1 MKKIYK
7 GSIMLFIF
15 IFFFST
21 LTGCATD
28 EERRVREKE
37 KRTKEQS
44 QEGLKKPAIP
54 KQLQDDRNVVVYV
67 LDEGVKKEV
76 DIEKYVAGV
85 LGGEILNDWPE
96 EAIKAQAILA
106 RTFVMEF
113 LTDKTSKYQGADVST
128 DVEEAQAW
136 APEDV
141 NEKINKAVQD
151 TTGMVAVYDGHY
163 IRAWFH
169 SHAGGRTATAKEG
182 LAFKEKE
189 PPYIQSVES
198 PDSKEAPPEDANWSA
213 EFTKQEII
221 NAANKV
227 GAKISSCSNI
237 NIGQKGPSGRAVTLS
252 IDDTEVSA
260 PDFRVALDSTKMK
273 STLLTNLQVQGDKVI
288 MKGSGYG
295 HGVGMSQ
302 WGAYKMAKEGKTTE
316 EIIQHYFKDV
326 HVVKLWD

>member
-1 MKKIYK
+1 MKKRYK
-7 GSIMLFIF
+7 GSIVILIF
-15 IFFFST
+15 ILLFSV
-21 LTGCATD
+21 LTGCATE
-28 EERRVREKE
+28 EERRVEEKKKQTRE
-37 KRTKEQS
+37 QP
-44 QEGLKKPAIP
+44 QEAPKKPAIP

-67 LDEGVKKEV
+67 LEEGVKREV
-76 DIEKYVAGV
+76 NIEEYVAGV

-151 TTGMVAVYDGHY
+151 TAGMVAVYDGHY
-163 IRAWFH
+163 IKAWFH
-169 SHAGGRTATAKEG
+169 SHAGGKTATAKEG

-189 PPYIQSVES
+189 PPYIQSVKS
-198 PDSKEAPPEDANWSA
+198 PDSQEAPSEDVNWSA
-213 EFTKQEII
+213 EFTKQEMI
-221 NAANKV
+221 NAANKAGV
-227 GAKISSCSNI
+227 QISSCNHI
-237 NIGQKGPSGRAVTLS
+237 NIGKKGPSGRAVTLS
-252 IDDTEVSA
+252 IDGKEVSA

-273 STLLTNLQVQGDKVI
+273 STLLTALQVQGDKVI
-288 MKGSGYG
+288 IKGRGYG

-302 WGAYKMAKEGKTTE
+302 WGAYGMAKKGKTAE
-316 EIIQHYFKDV
+316 EIVQHYFKDV
-326 HVVKLWD
+326 DVVKLWD